1 MILNNIITVG
11 KDLQML
17 QLAGQFGREVFSADD
32 INEAL
37 DIVKRANSELIIF
50 SNQFD
55 VVDLKKFIGALNRKS
70 NTCIVYIGND
80 ASGSSSQVFLN
91 AGVNYYLQGEKEHY
105 KLNEIVNRIKGSAI
119 EDADVFFADE
129 LAASVAMVGK
139 SKAALHSLKMI
150 KLIAASQCN
159 PVLIIGETGTG
170 KEVAARAVHN
180 LRCPGQ
186 PFVAINCAAMTA
198 NLLES
203 ELFGHAKGSFTSADR
218 EKTGLIELAAGGS
231 IFLDEISE
239 MPLDLQA
246 KLLRVIQE
254 RTFRKVGGTEEIQC
268 RATIIAS
275 SNRNLDLEVQTKR
288 FRADLYYRLDVC
300 PITLAPLCSPS
311 RREDIGLLAEYFLKT
326 SQICPQKTGK
336 IVSIT
341 KIAIESLQQ
350 HDWAGNVRQLK
361 NVIDRAILLEHTDKI
376 GIDSIVLD
384 TSRFEDCSCSLQ
396 AEAIRDFSLDKAEKQ
411 LIARAL
417 QETNWQKT
425 KAADLLGISRAT
437 LYAKVRQH
445 SIEVVSDDND
455 NVSSQLPAE
464 CMKS

>member
-1 MILNNIITVG
+1 MMLNNVITVG
-11 KDLQML
+11 KDSQLL
-17 QLAGQFGREVFSADD
+17 QLAGQFGREVFSAED

-37 DIVKRANSELIIF
+37 DIVKRANPELIIF
-50 SNQFD
+50 SSQFD
-55 VVDLKKFIGALNRKS
+55 VVDVRKIIGVLNKKS
-70 NTCIVYIGND
+70 NSCIVYVGND
-80 ASGSSSQVFLN
+80 VSGNSSQAFLD
-91 AGVNYYLQGEKEHY
+91 AGANYYLQGEKEYH
-105 KLNEIVNRIKGSAI
+105 KLNEIVNKINGASVG
-119 EDADVFFADE
+119 DVDVFFADE

-150 KLIAASQCN
+150 KLVAASQCN
-159 PVLIIGETGTG
+159 PVLIIGQTGTG

-180 LRCPGQ
+180 LRCSGQ
-186 PFVAINCAAMTA
+186 PFVAVNCAAMTA

-203 ELFGHAKGSFTSADR
+203 ELFGHVKGSFTSADR

-254 RTFRKVGGTEEIQC
+254 KTFRKVGGTEEIQC
-268 RATIIAS
+268 KATIMAS
-275 SNRNLDLEVQTKR
+275 SNRNLSLEVQAKR

-326 SQICPQKTGK
+326 SQICLQKAGK
-336 IVSIT
+336 IKSIT

-350 HDWAGNVRQLK
+350 HDWAGNIRQLK
-361 NVIDRAILLEHTDKI
+361 NVIERAILLENTDKI
-376 GIDSIVLD
+376 GLDSIVLD
-384 TSRFEDCSCSLQ
+384 TSRFEECSDTLQ
-396 AEAIRDFSLDKAEKQ
+396 AETIRDFSLDKAEKQ

-417 QETNWQKT
+417 QETRWQKT

-445 SIEVVSDDND
+445 SIEVVGDDND
-455 NVSSQLPAE
+455 NVSNQLPAE